1 MLKIIPSDDLK
12 QAKLI
17 RRYLM
22 SVVSYLMSVLF
33 IFFVHYQGFS
43 LSLPRHMLWIYSCA
57 ALATQAVFYGIF
69 RTGFNKRFSD
79 PSLTIQQ
86 MVVGI
91 AWLMVVAYYASE
103 AVRPLF
109 LLFYLVI
116 FIFGAF
122 KLKVPQFLY
131 LSLFALISYGTVVAM
146 LLFFRPEM
154 VNLNLE
160 VLNGVCLGI
169 VLFWFSFVGGY
180 INQLREKLVEA
191 LGIIKKLAT
200 HDELTNVFN
209 RRKLFETLQ
218 REKALADRNGTTFS
232 ICMFDLDLFKEINDT
247 YGHLVGDTVL
257 RIVAQAISN
266 DLREEDYM
274 ARFGGEEFV
283 LVLSYPELESAV
295 KCAERLRRL
304 TESLYFPDL
313 PNHFRITI
321 SFGVTE
327 YRSPELIEETLARA
341 DSALYRAKTRGRNRV
356 EFDRA
361 S

>member
-1 MLKIIPSDDLK
+1 MLNMIPSDDRK

-17 RRYLM
+17 RRFLM
-22 SVVSYLMSVLF
+22 SAISYLMSIFF
-33 IFFVHYQGFS
+33 IFYVHYQGFS
-43 LSLPRHMLWIYSCA
+43 HQLPLSLLWCYSS
-57 ALATQAVFYGIF
+57 LAIMTQVVFYVIF
-69 RTGFNKRFSD
+69 RTGVNKRLRD
-79 PSLTIQQ
+79 PSLTVPQ
-86 MVVGI
+86 MVVAI
-91 AWLMVVAYYASE
+91 FWLMFVTFYSSQE
-103 AVRPLF
+103 VRSLF

-116 FIFGAF
+116 FIFGVF
-122 KLKVPQFLY
+122 KLQVFQFLF
-131 LSLFALISYGTVVAM
+131 LALLAVGSYAVVIIM
-146 LLFFRPEM
+146 ILYFRPGEI
-154 VNLNLE
+154 NLNLE

-180 INQLREKLVEA
+180 INRLREKLVEA

-200 HDELTNVFN
+200 HDELTNVYN

-257 RIVAQAISN
+257 KVVAQAILN
-266 DLREEDYM
+266 NLREEDYM

-283 LVLSYPELESAV
+283 LILSYPELESAV
-295 KCAERLRRL
+295 KCAERLRNL
-304 TESLYFPDL
+304 TENLNFPDL
-313 PNHFRITI
+313 PDSFRITI

-327 YRSPELIEETLARA
+327 YKTPELIEETLARA
-341 DSALYRAKTRGRNRV
+341 DNALYRAKTKGRNRV
-356 EFDRA
+356 EYDKA

>member
-1 MLKIIPSDDLK
+1 MFDLIPSNDPK
-12 QAKLI
+12 QAKLM
-17 RRYLM
+17 RRFLM
-22 SVVSYLMSVLF
+22 SLVSYLMSVLF

-43 LSLPRHMLWIYSCA
+43 LNLPRRTLWLYACA
-57 ALATQAVFYGIF
+57 AFLIQAFFYGAF
-69 RTGFNKRFSD
+69 RLGLNKRFSD
-79 PSLTIQQ
+79 PSLTTPQ

-91 AWLMVVAYYASE
+91 VWLMVVTYYAAE
-103 AVRPLF
+103 PVRPLF

-122 KLKVPQFLY
+122 KLKVRQFLY
-131 LSLFALISYGTVVAM
+131 LSMFAIFSYGAVIA
-146 LLFFRPEM
+146 LLLLNRSES
-154 VNLNLE
+154 VNLKLE
-160 VLNGVCLGI
+160 TLNGVCLGI

-232 ICMFDLDLFKEINDT
+232 ICMFDLDLFKEVNDT

-257 RIVAQAISN
+257 RMVAQAISN
-266 DLREEDYM
+266 NLREEDYM

-295 KCAERLRRL
+295 KCAERLRSL
-304 TESLYFPDL
+304 TENLNFPDL
-313 PNHFRITI
+313 PSNFRITI

-327 YRSPELIEETLARA
+327 YRSPELIEETIARA
-341 DSALYRAKTRGRNRV
+341 DSALYLAKSRGRNRV
-356 EFDRA
+356 ECAKA